1 MSRFG
6 ELDLGDLGPAPSV
19 DDWFDQAKHQDPDLS
34 ALAGE
39 GDALLLDEAQRSGP
53 PAPEP
58 WGELDHSAGGG
69 RGGGGG
75 AGATEAVVARVALVA
90 GTGTGLTLLG
100 WPPEDPGAWVNVSRY
115 RPVDLSGVQPG
126 DEVELTVER
135 GRNGRYYLASAP
147 VVLQK
152 RPEPGNQEA

>member
-1 MSRFG
+1 MSRYG
-6 ELDLGDLGPAPSV
+6 ELDLGDLGPAPSL
-19 DDWFDQAKHQDPDLS
+19 DDWYDQARHQDPDLS
-34 ALAGE
+34 ALAE
-39 GDALLLDEAQRSGP
+39 DGDAIVLDEAQRSGP
-53 PAPEP
+53 PEPEP
-58 WGELDHSAGGG
+58 RGVLDPGDRGGP
-69 RGGGGG
+69 GGGGG
-75 AGATEAVVARVALVA
+75 AGVTETVAARVALVA

-100 WPPEDPGAWVNVSRY
+100 WPPDAPGAWVNVSRY

-152 RPEPGNQEA
+152 RPEQGSQEA